1 MSDVQ
6 GNGGMRSGGV
16 PPGDARGG
24 RQPPGVPSAEVQ
36 QRLAYD
42 RTFLANERTY
52 AAWLRTGLAVA
63 AGGIAVAHLVPEPS
77 RDSLLALA
85 LGTLLVLTGVSVMGY
100 GARQF
105 IRTAEALTRESGRA
119 APAPIRVP
127 YVLTAVVGILLL
139 AALLFLWSHQGR
151 ARTGD
156 GAAGG
161 RTADAGMDA
170 VRRTQVLA

>member
-1 MSDVQ
+1 
-6 GNGGMRSGGV
+6 MRDAQASGGRGTGAT
-16 PPGDARGG
+16 PPGDARGEP
-24 RQPPGVPSAEVQ
+24 QAPSAPPGEIQ

-52 AAWLRTGLAVA
+52 AAWLRTGLAIA

-85 LGTLLVLTGVSVMGY
+85 LGTLLVLTGGGVMGY

-105 IRTAEALTRESGRA
+105 IRTAEALTRESGRT

-127 YVLTAVVGILLL
+127 YMLTAVVGILLL

-151 ARTGD
+151 ARS
-156 GAAGG
+156 GAGTAVG
-161 RTADAGMDA
+161 RTADAGRVDA
-170 VRRTQVLA
+170 SRRQER